1 MKKTKPHPAI
11 RSNTRY
17 AFISIALMLLVFM
30 ILVALMT
37 VPLGIPLPTLTTIVR
52 VLLYVLGGLIA
63 VGAFFSLRVSW
74 LRKK

>member
-1 MKKTKPHPAI
+1 
-11 RSNTRY
+11 
-17 AFISIALMLLVFM
+17 MLLVFM

-63 VGAFFSLRVSW
+63 LGAFFSLRVSW